1 MLTSNPKGES
11 PQTASALE
19 VMEAVKVMQQS
30 LQKTD
35 FRLQQVEE
43 ASKILGEKQKKMDT
57 KIDSILKFLQ
67 NWNMGSEFSSVE
79 KSQRIQIT
87 SPTQLGYPKLI
98 VDELASQKQQEF
110 EGKVALHHAPSTT
123 TQISIA
129 ISTSDI
135 L

>member
-43 ASKILGEKQKKMDT
+43 ASKILGENRRRWIQK
-57 KIDSILKFLQ
+57 
-67 NWNMGSEFSSVE
+67 
-79 KSQRIQIT
+79 
-87 SPTQLGYPKLI
+87 
-98 VDELASQKQQEF
+98 
-110 EGKVALHHAPSTT
+110 
-123 TQISIA
+123 
-129 ISTSDI
+129 
-135 L
+135 